1 MRRPYLTDTV
11 SLPAPAVEVEI
22 YRAENEGW
30 ILEVV
35 DEHAN
40 STVWDDLFPA
50 DQAALDEAMRTI
62 DAQGIDAVIGAPP
75 GQDKRNRTMHGL
87 SDAELCELD
96 DFLADKSIESTSMD
110 LAMLDGYLAAIVIG
124 PGLIPPSAWLPWV
137 WDQVD
142 GQAEPVF
149 DKNSQANRVLSLLMR
164 HYNAVV
170 DAFNTDPSGFEP
182 MFMRGADYG
191 AAEWSNGFLC
201 GFQFDQRAWSLL
213 AVGQPTWFAP
223 FMRLGTEDGIA
234 ITDKQGDAARWIDAI
249 VPSLVKMAAYWK
261 SRRAMPGHA
270 PMPAIPAIPIV
281 RATPKVGRNDPCPC
295 GSGKKV
301 KKCCGGTLIAP
312 STLHEEGA
320 ACLKS
325 SVKGVAPSRR
335 ATTPINCGS
344 IDVGYR
350 VL

>member
-1 MRRPYLTDTV
+1 MTNIDDDMPIIYSPLNRTASRNGR
-11 SLPAPAVEVEI
+11 SVEVEI
-22 YRAENEGW
+22 YRAENEDW

-35 DEHAN
+35 DEHGN
-40 STVWDDLFPA
+40 STVWDDLFPT

-62 DAQGIDAVIGAPP
+62 DEQGIDAVIGPPP
-75 GQDKRNRTMHGL
+75 GQDKRNPTMHGL
-87 SDAELCELD
+87 SDAELCDLD
-96 DFLADKSIESTSMD
+96 DFLADESIESTSMD
-110 LAMLDGYLAAIVIG
+110 LAMLDGYLTAIAIG

-137 WDQVD
+137 WDHVD
-142 GQAEPVF
+142 GRAEPVF
-149 DKNSQANRVLSLLMR
+149 DKNSHANRVLSLLMR

-170 DAFNTDPSGFEP
+170 EAFNTDPAGFEP

-191 AAEWSNGFLC
+191 AAEWSDGFLC
-201 GFQFDQRAWSLL
+201 GFQFDERAWSLL

-249 VPSLVKMAAYWK
+249 VPSLVEIAAYWK

-270 PMPAIPAIPIV
+270 PMPAMPIV

-301 KKCCGGTLIAP
+301 KKCCGGMPTAP
-312 STLHEEGA
+312 STLH
-320 ACLKS
+320 
-325 SVKGVAPSRR
+325 
-335 ATTPINCGS
+335 
-344 IDVGYR
+344 
-350 VL
+350 